1 MASPSCIFLPFQTIS
16 IGRSGLLNL
25 TSSKDYAVKLTVSP
39 QVLDRQLTQQRQLRK
54 SISQLQLLVQ
64 NPRSTKR
71 SKKFGMTLHFFIV
84 ITILTALS
92 LSSPASFPLSAPTFN
107 PHSPRIALW
116 GSSNSNDTLLSYDL
130 GALNNS
136 PEFFLKGLAI
146 IGTLIIILVA
156 FLYCLVR
163 SYLRS
168 DDRKERKAAEEAE
181 AGEDKGYEGGGKE
194 DEGDGKAD
202 EGEGKVK

>member
-1 MASPSCIFLPFQTIS
+1 MASPSCIFLPFQTTS

-25 TSSKDYAVKLTVSP
+25 ASSKDYAVKLTVSP

-64 NPRSTKR
+64 DPRSTKR
-71 SKKFGMTLHFFIV
+71 SMKFGMTLHLFIV

-92 LSSPASFPLSAPTFN
+92 LSSPVSFPVSAPTSI
-107 PHSPRIALW
+107 PLSPRIALW
-116 GSSNSNDTLLSYDL
+116 ASSNDTLLSYDPD
-130 GALNNS
+130 ALNNS

-146 IGTLIIILVA
+146 IGTLIIILVG

-181 AGEDKGYEGGGKE
+181 AGEDKGYEGGGKG
-194 DEGDGKAD
+194 DEGDGKRR
-202 EGEGKVK
+202 KVRGR